1 MDKQTKN
8 PKQNKNPM
16 DIFSDAIR
24 KAEREERLAAF
35 RTMWEMYNDLVESGF
50 TMIEAMTFMA
60 ALVKQAQNDNE
71 NKDEE

>member
-16 DIFSDAIR
+16 DIFNDAIQ
-24 KAEREERLAAF
+24 KVEREERLAAF

-50 TMIEAMTFMA
+50 TMVEAMTFMA
-60 ALVKQAQNDNE
+60 ILSKLAQNDNE
-71 NKDEE
+71 EQD